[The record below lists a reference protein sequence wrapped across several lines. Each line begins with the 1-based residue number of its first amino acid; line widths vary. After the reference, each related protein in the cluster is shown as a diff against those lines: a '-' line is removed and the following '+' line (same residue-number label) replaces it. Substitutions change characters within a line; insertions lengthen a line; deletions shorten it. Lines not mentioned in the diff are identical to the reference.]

1 MTQRNRA
8 VRHALAIIVCLL
20 PGSMALG
27 QTAYTIEE
35 LLPTTPGVASY
46 QIDIHWNRSPAAV
59 ADSLE
64 AGADAFTMIS
74 GGLSPL
80 YTSIRVPSAQIKAVS
95 WEVLVWE
102 DIEMSDP
109 SVIPDLG
116 TSVARVENVGPE
128 RHGYGASLTMSLVER
143 TPRGARRVVSAL
155 LTITPEVVQEKGG
168 RQPFEHVAVQNSVLS
183 SGTFVKVPV
192 SNGGWFRL
200 DREGLQ
206 ALGFTPGQSDPARV
220 TVYSNHHR
228 ALPASNDQPRLADL
242 VAIPTMVTGGGDGRF
257 DASDAVDVYI
267 GGPQQWYWDA
277 AAADFAHETHPYSNE
292 GYVFVTVAQTAA
304 PTMQTQQADRDP
316 AVVSALAEALFVHEI
331 DAYMWTREF
340 GSGQTWV
347 SVPFRSTGE
356 FALSDRLALTAVPTG
371 TPLRV
376 QARVA
381 TSTNPVGTIV
391 FTTQGSRVFAAQAIR
406 SASTSSESPTAYPQ
420 VVDFTWQN
428 PTADL
433 RVRLEGGGPAGQI
446 ALDWVRTFH
455 ARSFRAPWEGLYGMR
470 PSGGV
475 GATVEL
481 PPAPAVLFDVTDPLQ
496 PIQISS
502 ATGSATLMRD
512 ATDGRIFSV
521 YDPSSIERF
530 PTEGA
535 RPVGNQNLHADRTDV
550 DLVIVAPDVFM
561 SAASRLAAHR
571 SSHDGLRVRVVRIDE
586 IYNEFSGGMPDM
598 RAIRDYFRFVYE
610 VSPSFAYALLFGDGH
625 HNFRSLGP
633 DEVSLSNWIFPY
645 ETVESFD
652 PEESYTSDDYFGFL
666 DPGEGEW
673 PYLGYRTASSD
684 RIDIGIGRLPVQ
696 RVAEAE
702 AMVDKLVAYDVGDTF
717 GPWRSRYVFVA
728 DDGPTGLRG
737 QQNDADLHVQNAD
750 VVATMVQE
758 QLEPRLHIDKIY
770 AEVYPRV
777 YETTYQIPAAREAIN
792 AAIEN
797 GALLV
802 NYSGHGGPDGLA
814 QEDIFTIED
823 ASALGNQHRL
833 PVFITATCSF
843 GWWDQQGAQSGA
855 EALILNPTGGAIA
868 MLTTVRLVYTSR
880 DTTSL
885 NVGLNR
891 ALNTALFRRVDQGAR
906 RLGDALRE
914 TKNTAVGRQGNSRK
928 FNLLGD
934 PSMRLGLA
942 TRNVVLTQLG
952 EEVGTTDS
960 LQLAALEEIG
970 LKGEVHDALGRRDDG
985 FSGTAFVEVRDAVR
999 RVPLVEQRNMTQP
1012 FFVTRPDV
1020 IWRGALPVS
1029 AGSFEGRFI
1038 VPKDISYAY
1047 EKGWVSVYA
1056 RAEDDHALGS
1066 FDDFVVGGTARNP
1079 VVDTEGPTIQAYL
1092 NDPSFVDGGLV
1103 SGVPTLQVELYDASG
1118 VNTVGTGVG
1127 HELLLVIDGKE
1138 TEAVDVSGRYEADE
1152 EDARKGTLTY
1162 DLAGLTPGPH
1172 QVEIRAWDIANNV
1185 TKSTLSFELTEQEHL
1200 VLGYAAPFPNPT
1212 AGPTR
1217 FVVEH
1222 NQPPSA
1228 TVEGRL
1234 MIYTIA
1240 GTPIRR
1246 ISFAQ
1251 GGSAAV
1257 PMTNPISIS
1266 WDGLDETGGILST
1279 GTYIFRLSMSASQ
1292 DGGQISRA
1300 DRTGAVVVIR

>member
-1 MTQRNRA
+1 MTMRTR
-8 VRHALAIIVCLL
+8 VEKYTWALVFCMLQ
-20 PGSMALG
+20 GSIASG

-35 LLPTTPGVASY
+35 ITASTPGVALY
-46 QIDIHWNRSPAAV
+46 QIDIHWNRSPEAV

-64 AGADAFTMIS
+64 AGADALTILS

-80 YTSIRVPSAQIKAVS
+80 FTSIGVPSAKIASVS
-95 WEVLVWE
+95 WEVLTWE
-102 DIEMSDP
+102 DIAVPDP
-109 SVIPDLG
+109 STIPDLG
-116 TSVARVENVGPE
+116 TSVAHVENIGPE
-128 RHGYGASLTMSLVER
+128 RHGYGASLTMYLVER
-143 TPRGARRVVSAL
+143 APRGARRVVTARLSITADMGSA
-155 LTITPEVVQEKGG
+155 KGG
-168 RQPFEHVAVQNSVLS
+168 RRPFEHVAVQNSVLS
-183 SGTFVKVPV
+183 SGTFVKVPIG
-192 SNGGWFRL
+192 NGGWYRL

-206 ALGFTPGQSDPARV
+206 ALGFSPGQSDPARV
-220 TVYSNHHR
+220 TVYSNRHR
-228 ALPASNDQPRLADL
+228 ALPASNDQPRVADL
-242 VAIPTMVTGGGDGRF
+242 VAIPTVVTGGGDGRF
-257 DASDAVDVYI
+257 DASDAVDFYV
-267 GGPQQWYWDA
+267 GGPQQWYWDTATA
-277 AAADFAHETHPYSNE
+277 AFAHETHPFSNE
-292 GYVFVTVAQTAA
+292 GFVFVTVGQTAA
-304 PTMQTQQADRDP
+304 PTIQTQRADRDP
-316 AVVSALAEALFVHEI
+316 TVGSALAEALFVHEI

-356 FALSDRLALTAVPTG
+356 FTLTDRLDLAAIPPS

-376 QARVA
+376 HARVA
-381 TSTNPVGTIV
+381 TSTNPVGTIL
-391 FTTQGSRVFAAQAIR
+391 FTSLGSRVFEAQAIR

-420 VVDFTWQN
+420 SVDFTWQN
-428 PTADL
+428 PSNDL
-433 RVRLEGGGPAGQI
+433 RVRLVGGGPAGQI

-455 ARSFRAPWEGLYGMR
+455 DRSFLAPWTGVFGMR

-475 GATVEL
+475 GSTVEL
-481 PPAPAVLFDVTDPLQ
+481 PSAPAALFDVTDPLQ
-496 PIQISS
+496 PLQISS
-502 ATGSATLMRD
+502 STGSATLMRD
-512 ATDGRIFSV
+512 ETVGRIFSV
-521 YDPSSIERF
+521 YDPTAVERL

-535 RPVGNQNLHADRTDV
+535 LPIGNQNLHADRTDV
-550 DLVIVAPDVFM
+550 DLVIVTPDVFM
-561 SAASRLAAHR
+561 DAATRLATHR

-586 IYNEFSGGMPDM
+586 IYNEFSGGLPDM

-610 VSPSFAYALLFGDGH
+610 VSPSFTYALLFGDGH
-625 HNFRSLGP
+625 HNFRALGP
-633 DEVSLSNWIFPY
+633 DEVALSNWIFPY
-645 ETVESFD
+645 ETEESFD

-666 DPGEGEW
+666 DAGEGAW
-673 PYLGYRTASSD
+673 PYLGYRTATSD
-684 RIDIGIGRLPVQ
+684 RLDIGIGRLPVQ

-702 AMVDKLVAYDVGDTF
+702 AMVDKLIAYDLGDTF

-823 ASALGNQHRL
+823 ARALGNQHRL

-934 PSMRLGLA
+934 PSMRLGLP
-942 TRNVVLTQLG
+942 TRNVVLTRLG

-970 LKGEVHDALGRRDDG
+970 LEGEVRDALGRRDDT

-1056 RAEDDHALGS
+1056 RADDDHALGS

-1079 VVDTEGPTIQAYL
+1079 VVDTEGPTISAYL

-1103 SGVPTLQVELYDASG
+1103 SGIPTLRVALYDASG

-1127 HELLLVIDGKE
+1127 HELLLVIDGNE
-1138 TEAVDVSGRYEADE
+1138 TEAIDLSGRYEADE
-1152 EDARKGTLTY
+1152 EDPRKGTLTY
-1162 DLAGLTPGPH
+1162 ELSGLAPGPH
-1172 QVEIRAWDIANNV
+1172 EVDIRAWDIANNV
-1185 TKSTLSFELTEQEHL
+1185 TKATLSFELTEEESL

-1212 AGPTR
+1212 PGPTR
-1217 FVVEH
+1217 FMVEH
-1222 NQPPSA
+1222 NQPPSS
-1228 TVEGRL
+1228 TVEGTL
-1234 MIYTIA
+1234 MIYTLA
-1240 GTPIRR
+1240 GTPIRT
-1246 ISFAQ
+1246 IPFAQ
-1251 GGSAAV
+1251 GGNTAMS
-1257 PMTNPISIS
+1257 MTNPVSIS
-1266 WDGLDETGGILST
+1266 WDGLDETGGKLST
-1279 GTYIFRLSMSASQ
+1279 GTYIFRLSMSANQ
-1292 DGGQISRA
+1292 EDGRKSRA
-1300 DRTGAVVVIR
+1300 DRTGAIVLIR